1 MIEYLV
7 FFLALVFL
15 IGSVSLAIPSKKSQK
30 ISKLRMEARK
40 LGANITSALY
50 GPNDFKNYKKNEVYY
65 QIINKSE
72 LKEAHYIRDKD
83 KLLLYSPVKFK
94 YSERFV
100 NINLQIEKVS
110 ASINEIIFTEK
121 NIKFIWNEIDDI
133 SELKSV
139 SYTHLTLPTNREV

>member
-7 FFLALVFL
+7 FFLALLFL

-50 GPNDFKNYKKNEVYY
+50 GSNDFKNYKKDEVYY
-65 QIINKSE
+65 QIKNKSE
-72 LKEAHYIRDKD
+72 LKEAHYVRDKG

-94 YSERFV
+94 YSDRFV

-110 ASINEIIFTEK
+110 ESINEIIFTEK

-133 SELKSV
+133 GELK
-139 SYTHLTLPTNREV
+139 LIIDKLNQIK

>member
-1 MIEYLV
+1 MIDYLV

-40 LGANITSALY
+40 LGATITSALY
-50 GPNDFKNYKKNEVYY
+50 GSNDFKNYKKNDVYY
-65 QIINKSE
+65 QIKNKSE
-72 LKEAHYIRDKD
+72 LKEAHYIKDKD

-121 NIKFIWNEIDDI
+121 NIKFIWNEINDI
-133 SELKSV
+133 SELK
-139 SYTHLTLPTNREV
+139 LIIDKLNQIK

>member
-40 LGANITSALY
+40 LGATITSALY
-50 GPNDFKNYKKNEVYY
+50 GSNDFKNYKKNDVYY
-65 QIINKSE
+65 QIKNKSE

-94 YSERFV
+94 YFDRFV

-110 ASINEIIFTEK
+110 ESINEIIFTEK
-121 NIKFIWNEIDDI
+121 NIKFIWNEINDI
-133 SELKSV
+133 SELK
-139 SYTHLTLPTNREV
+139 LIIDKLNQIK

>member
-40 LGANITSALY
+40 LGATITSALY
-50 GPNDFKNYKKNEVYY
+50 GSNDFKNYKKNDVYY
-65 QIINKSE
+65 QIKNKSE

-133 SELKSV
+133 SELK
-139 SYTHLTLPTNREV
+139 LIIDKLNQIK

>member
-1 MIEYLV
+1 MEYLV
-7 FFLALVFL
+7 FFLALLFL

-50 GPNDFKNYKKNEVYY
+50 GSNDFKNYKKDEVYY
-65 QIINKSE
+65 QIKNKSE
-72 LKEAHYIRDKD
+72 LKEAHYVRDKG

-94 YSERFV
+94 YSDRFV

-110 ASINEIIFTEK
+110 ESINEIIFTEK
-121 NIKFIWNEIDDI
+121 NIKFIWNEIDEI
-133 SELKSV
+133 SELK
-139 SYTHLTLPTNREV
+139 LIIDKLNQIK

>member
-7 FFLALVFL
+7 FFLALLFL
-15 IGSVSLAIPSKKSQK
+15 IGSVTLAIPSKKSQK

-50 GPNDFKNYKKNEVYY
+50 GSNDFKNYKKDEVYY
-65 QIINKSE
+65 QIKNKSE
-72 LKEAHYIRDKD
+72 LKEAHYVRDKG

-94 YSERFV
+94 YSDRFV

-110 ASINEIIFTEK
+110 ESINEIIFTEK

-133 SELKSV
+133 SELK
-139 SYTHLTLPTNREV
+139 LIIDKLNQIK

>member
-7 FFLALVFL
+7 FFLALLFL

-50 GPNDFKNYKKNEVYY
+50 GSNDFKNYKKDEVYY
-65 QIINKSE
+65 QIKNKSE
-72 LKEAHYIRDKD
+72 LKEAHYLRDKG

-94 YSERFV
+94 YSDRFV

-110 ASINEIIFTEK
+110 ESINEIIFTEK

-133 SELKSV
+133 GELK
-139 SYTHLTLPTNREV
+139 LIIDKLNQIK

>member
-1 MIEYLV
+1 MIEYVV
-7 FFLALVFL
+7 FFLALLFL
-15 IGSVSLAIPSKKSQK
+15 FGSVSLAIPSKKSQK

-40 LGANITSALY
+40 LGANVTSARY
-50 GPNDFKNYKKNEVYY
+50 GSNDFKNYKKNDVYY
-65 QIINKSE
+65 HIKNQSE

-94 YSERFV
+94 YSDRFV

-110 ASINEIIFTEK
+110 ESINEIIFTEK

-133 SELKSV
+133 NELKSIIGK
-139 SYTHLTLPTNREV
+139 LNQIK

>member
-7 FFLALVFL
+7 FFLALLFL

-50 GPNDFKNYKKNEVYY
+50 GSNDFKNYKKDEVYY
-65 QIINKSE
+65 QIKNKSE
-72 LKEAHYIRDKD
+72 LKEAHYVRDKG

-94 YSERFV
+94 YSDRFV

-110 ASINEIIFTEK
+110 ESINEIIFTEK
-121 NIKFIWNEIDDI
+121 NIKFIWNEIDEI
-133 SELKSV
+133 SELK
-139 SYTHLTLPTNREV
+139 LIIDKLNQIK

>member
-40 LGANITSALY
+40 LGVTITSALY
-50 GPNDFKNYKKNEVYY
+50 GSNDFKNYKKNDVYY
-65 QIINKSE
+65 QIKNKSE

-100 NINLQIEKVS
+100 DINLQIEKVS

-133 SELKSV
+133 SELK
-139 SYTHLTLPTNREV
+139 LIIDKLNQIK

>member
-40 LGANITSALY
+40 LGVTITSALY
-50 GPNDFKNYKKNEVYY
+50 GSNDFKNYKKNDVYY
-65 QIINKSE
+65 QIKNKSE

-121 NIKFIWNEIDDI
+121 NIKFTWNEIDEI
-133 SELKSV
+133 SELK
-139 SYTHLTLPTNREV
+139 LIIDKLNQIK

>member
-7 FFLALVFL
+7 FFFALLFL

-50 GPNDFKNYKKNEVYY
+50 GSNDFKNYNKDEVYY
-65 QIINKSE
+65 QIKNKSE
-72 LKEAHYIRDKD
+72 LKEAHYVRDKG

-94 YSERFV
+94 YSDRFV

-110 ASINEIIFTEK
+110 ESINEIIFTEK
-121 NIKFIWNEIDDI
+121 SIKFIWNEIDDI
-133 SELKSV
+133 SELK
-139 SYTHLTLPTNREV
+139 LIIDKLNQIK

>member
-7 FFLALVFL
+7 FFLALLFL

-50 GPNDFKNYKKNEVYY
+50 GSNDFKNYKKDEVYY
-65 QIINKSE
+65 QIKNKSE
-72 LKEAHYIRDKD
+72 LKEAHYVRDKG

-94 YSERFV
+94 YSDRFV

-110 ASINEIIFTEK
+110 ESINEIIFTEK
-121 NIKFIWNEIDDI
+121 NIKFIWNEIDDV
-133 SELKSV
+133 SELK
-139 SYTHLTLPTNREV
+139 LIIDKLNQIK

>member
-7 FFLALVFL
+7 FFLALLFL

-50 GPNDFKNYKKNEVYY
+50 GSNDFKNYNKDEVYY
-65 QIINKSE
+65 QIKNKSE
-72 LKEAHYIRDKD
+72 LKEAHYVRDKG

-94 YSERFV
+94 YSDRFV

-110 ASINEIIFTEK
+110 ESINEIIFTEK
-121 NIKFIWNEIDDI
+121 SIKFIWNEIDDVR
-133 SELKSV
+133 ELKLIIDKLN
-139 SYTHLTLPTNREV
+139 HIK

>member
-40 LGANITSALY
+40 LGATVTSALY
-50 GPNDFKNYKKNEVYY
+50 GSNEFKNYKKNDVYY
-65 QIINKSE
+65 QIKNKSE

-121 NIKFIWNEIDDI
+121 NIKFIWNEINDI
-133 SELKSV
+133 SELK
-139 SYTHLTLPTNREV
+139 LIIDKLNQIK

>member
-40 LGANITSALY
+40 LGATITSALY
-50 GPNDFKNYKKNEVYY
+50 GSNDFKNYKKNDVYY
-65 QIINKSE
+65 QIKNKSE

-121 NIKFIWNEIDDI
+121 NIKFIWNEINDI
-133 SELKSV
+133 SELK
-139 SYTHLTLPTNREV
+139 LIIDKLNQIK

>member
-7 FFLALVFL
+7 FLLALLFL

-40 LGANITSALY
+40 LGANITSLLY
-50 GPNDFKNYKKNEVYY
+50 GSSDFKNYKKEEVYY
-65 QIINKSE
+65 QIQNKSG
-72 LKEAHYIRDKD
+72 LKEAHYIRDKN

-110 ASINEIIFTEK
+110 ESIKEIIFTEK

-133 SELKSV
+133 SELK
-139 SYTHLTLPTNREV
+139 LIIDKLNQIK

>member
-1 MIEYLV
+1 
-7 FFLALVFL
+7 
-15 IGSVSLAIPSKKSQK
+15 
-30 ISKLRMEARK
+30 MEARK
-40 LGANITSALY
+40 LGANIVSALY
-50 GPNDFKNYKKNEVYY
+50 GSNDFKNYKKDEVYY
-65 QIINKSE
+65 QIKNKSE

-133 SELKSV
+133 SELK
-139 SYTHLTLPTNREV
+139 LIIDKLNQIK

>member
-7 FFLALVFL
+7 FFLALLFL

-50 GPNDFKNYKKNEVYY
+50 GSNDFKNYKKDEVYY
-65 QIINKSE
+65 QIKNKSE
-72 LKEAHYIRDKD
+72 LKEAHYVRDKG

-94 YSERFV
+94 YSDRFV

-110 ASINEIIFTEK
+110 ESINEIIFTEK
-121 NIKFIWNEIDDI
+121 SIKFIWNEIDDV
-133 SELKSV
+133 SELK
-139 SYTHLTLPTNREV
+139 LIIDKLNQIK

>member
-50 GPNDFKNYKKNEVYY
+50 GSNDFKNYKKDEVYY
-65 QIINKSE
+65 QIKNKSE

-94 YSERFV
+94 YSERFL

-133 SELKSV
+133 SELK
-139 SYTHLTLPTNREV
+139 LIINKLNQIK

>member
-7 FFLALVFL
+7 FFLALLFL

-50 GPNDFKNYKKNEVYY
+50 GSNDFKNYNKDEVYY
-65 QIINKSE
+65 QIKNKSE
-72 LKEAHYIRDKD
+72 LKEAHYVRDKG

-94 YSERFV
+94 YSDRFV

-110 ASINEIIFTEK
+110 ESINEIIFTEK
-121 NIKFIWNEIDDI
+121 SIKFIWNEIDDVR
-133 SELKSV
+133 ELK
-139 SYTHLTLPTNREV
+139 LIIDKLNQIK

>member
-50 GPNDFKNYKKNEVYY
+50 GPNDFKNYKKDEVYY

-110 ASINEIIFTEK
+110 ESINEIIFTEK

-133 SELKSV
+133 SELK
-139 SYTHLTLPTNREV
+139 LIIDKLNQIK

>member
-7 FFLALVFL
+7 FFLALLFL

-50 GPNDFKNYKKNEVYY
+50 GSNDFKNYNKDEVYY
-65 QIINKSE
+65 QIKNKSE
-72 LKEAHYIRDKD
+72 LKEAHYVRDKG

-94 YSERFV
+94 YSDRFV

-110 ASINEIIFTEK
+110 ESINEIIFTEK
-121 NIKFIWNEIDDI
+121 NIKFTWNEIDEI
-133 SELKSV
+133 SELK
-139 SYTHLTLPTNREV
+139 LIIDKLNQIK

>member
-7 FFLALVFL
+7 FFLALLFL

-50 GPNDFKNYKKNEVYY
+50 GSNDFKNYKKDEVYY
-65 QIINKSE
+65 QIKNKSE
-72 LKEAHYIRDKD
+72 LKEAHYVRDKG

-94 YSERFV
+94 YSDRFE

-110 ASINEIIFTEK
+110 ESINEIIFTEK
-121 NIKFIWNEIDDI
+121 SIKFIWNEIDDF
-133 SELKSV
+133 SELK
-139 SYTHLTLPTNREV
+139 LIIDKLNQIK

>member
-7 FFLALVFL
+7 FFLALLFL

-50 GPNDFKNYKKNEVYY
+50 GSNDFKNYKNDEVYY
-65 QIINKSE
+65 QIKNKSE
-72 LKEAHYIRDKD
+72 LKEAHYVRDKG

-94 YSERFV
+94 YSDRFV

-110 ASINEIIFTEK
+110 ESINEIIFTEK

-133 SELKSV
+133 SELK
-139 SYTHLTLPTNREV
+139 LIIDKLNQIK

>member
-50 GPNDFKNYKKNEVYY
+50 GSNDFKNYKKNDVYY
-65 QIINKSE
+65 QIKNKSE

-94 YSERFV
+94 YSESC
-100 NINLQIEKVS
+100 L
-110 ASINEIIFTEK
+110 
-121 NIKFIWNEIDDI
+121 
-133 SELKSV
+133 L
-139 SYTHLTLPTNREV
+139 YTSDAADE

>member
-40 LGANITSALY
+40 LGANIVSALY
-50 GPNDFKNYKKNEVYY
+50 ESNDFKNYKKDEVYY
-65 QIINKSE
+65 QIKNKSE

-100 NINLQIEKVS
+100 DINLQIEKVS

-133 SELKSV
+133 NELKSIIGK
-139 SYTHLTLPTNREV
+139 LNQIK

>member
-50 GPNDFKNYKKNEVYY
+50 GPNDFKNYKKNDVYY
-65 QIINKSE
+65 QIKNKSE
-72 LKEAHYIRDKD
+72 LKEAHYIKDKD

-133 SELKSV
+133 NELKSIIGK
-139 SYTHLTLPTNREV
+139 LNQIK

>member
-7 FFLALVFL
+7 FFLALLFL

-50 GPNDFKNYKKNEVYY
+50 GSNDFKNYKKDEVYY
-65 QIINKSE
+65 QIKNKSE
-72 LKEAHYIRDKD
+72 LKEAHYVRDKD

-100 NINLQIEKVS
+100 DINLQIEKVS

-121 NIKFIWNEIDDI
+121 NIKFIWNEIEDI
-133 SELKSV
+133 NELKSIIGK
-139 SYTHLTLPTNREV
+139 LNQIK

>member
-30 ISKLRMEARK
+30 ISKIRMEARK
-40 LGANITSALY
+40 LGATITSALY
-50 GPNDFKNYKKNEVYY
+50 GSNDLKNYKKNDVYY
-65 QIINKSE
+65 QIKNKSE

-121 NIKFIWNEIDDI
+121 NIKFIWNEINDI
-133 SELKSV
+133 SELK
-139 SYTHLTLPTNREV
+139 LIIDKLNQIK

>member
-40 LGANITSALY
+40 LGVTITSALY
-50 GPNDFKNYKKNEVYY
+50 GSNDFKNYKKNDVYY
-65 QIINKSE
+65 QIKNKSE

-121 NIKFIWNEIDDI
+121 NIKFIWNEINDF
-133 SELKSV
+133 SELK
-139 SYTHLTLPTNREV
+139 LIIDKLNQIK

>member
-1 MIEYLV
+1 MFEMIEYLV

-40 LGANITSALY
+40 LGVTITSALY
-50 GPNDFKNYKKNEVYY
+50 GSNDFKNYKKNDVYY
-65 QIINKSE
+65 QIKNKSE

-121 NIKFIWNEIDDI
+121 NIKFIWNEINDF
-133 SELKSV
+133 SELK
-139 SYTHLTLPTNREV
+139 LIIDKLNQIK

>member
-50 GPNDFKNYKKNEVYY
+50 GSNDFKNPKKDEVYY
-65 QIINKSE
+65 QIKNKSG

-94 YSERFV
+94 YSDRFV

-110 ASINEIIFTEK
+110 ESINEIIFTEK

-133 SELKSV
+133 SELK
-139 SYTHLTLPTNREV
+139 LIIDKLNQIK

>member
-40 LGANITSALY
+40 LGATITSALY
-50 GPNDFKNYKKNEVYY
+50 GSNDFKNYKKNDVYY
-65 QIINKSE
+65 QIKNKSE
-72 LKEAHYIRDKD
+72 LKEAHYIKDKD

-121 NIKFIWNEIDDI
+121 NIKFIWNEINDI
-133 SELKSV
+133 SELK
-139 SYTHLTLPTNREV
+139 LIIDKLNQIK

>member
-7 FFLALVFL
+7 FFLALLFL

-50 GPNDFKNYKKNEVYY
+50 GSNDFKNYNKDEVYY
-65 QIINKSE
+65 QIKNKSE
-72 LKEAHYIRDKD
+72 LKEAHYVRDKG

-94 YSERFV
+94 DSDKFV

-110 ASINEIIFTEK
+110 ESINEIIFTEK

-133 SELKSV
+133 NELKSIIGK
-139 SYTHLTLPTNREV
+139 LNQIK

>member
-1 MIEYLV
+1 MIEYFV

-40 LGANITSALY
+40 LGAKITSALY
-50 GPNDFKNYKKNEVYY
+50 GSNDFKNYKNNDVYY
-65 QIINKSE
+65 QIKNKSE

-121 NIKFIWNEIDDI
+121 NIKFIWNEINDI
-133 SELKSV
+133 SELK
-139 SYTHLTLPTNREV
+139 LIIDKLNQIK

>member
-50 GPNDFKNYKKNEVYY
+50 GSNDFKNYKKAEVYY
-65 QIINKSE
+65 QIKNKSE
-72 LKEAHYIRDKD
+72 LKEAHYVRDKG

-94 YSERFV
+94 YFDRFV

-110 ASINEIIFTEK
+110 ESINEIIFTEK

-133 SELKSV
+133 SELK
-139 SYTHLTLPTNREV
+139 LIIDKLNQIK